1 MNERVEEFVVEGL
14 VLGVAGEHCVE
25 VCVAH
30 GHGLREEIMVAS
42 SGVITMS
49 VDGSENPMMN
59 VP

>member
-30 GHGLREEIMVAS
+30 AHGLREEIMVAS
-42 SGVITMS
+42 SVVITMS
-49 VDGSENPMMN
+49 VDGPRTR
-59 VP
+59 